1 MNDYRHQSKYMQTSN
16 KIGREHI
23 EFTDQDVNNK
33 SIRAKKK
40 NSYKILIDRAEKY
53 LRNLGGK

>member
-23 EFTDQDVNNK
+23 EFTDQYVNDK

-40 NSYKILIDRAEKY
+40 NSYKILVDRAEKY
-53 LRNLGGK
+53 LKNLGGK